1 MELIL
6 LANLLGGPSANS
18 RLNQQLRE
26 KNALVYAIDASFT
39 QFADAGSLM
48 IYFGCEKENVSRCIQ
63 LVHQELA
70 SLRDKPLSEKA
81 LRTAR
86 KQLLGQLAVASD
98 NGESQALS
106 MAKSMLVFGEI
117 LSDEEVRRRIEAITP
132 QSLQQVAAAVLAED
146 RLSTLIFK

>member
-1 MELIL
+1 
-6 LANLLGGPSANS
+6 
-18 RLNQQLRE
+18 
-26 KNALVYAIDASFT
+26 
-39 QFADAGSLM
+39 M

>member
-1 MELIL
+1 MEMVL
-6 LANLLGGPSANS
+6 LANLLGGPGANS

-39 QFADAGSLM
+39 QFADNGSLM
-48 IYFGCEKENVSRCIQ
+48 IYFGCEKPNLDRCIS
-63 LVHQELA
+63 LVHGELA
-70 SLRDKPLSEKA
+70 ALRDKPLSERA
-81 LRTAR
+81 LRAAK

-106 MAKSMLVFGEI
+106 MAKSMLVFGDI
-117 LSDEEVRRRIEAITP
+117 LSDEEVRRRIDAITAE
-132 QSLQQVAAAVLAED
+132 SLQRVAVSVLAEE